1 MKKIVNGRSKEAK
14 KNTYGTNP
22 RKKETASVIENM

>member
-1 MKKIVNGRSKEAK
+1 MRKIVNGRSKEAK

-22 RKKETASVIENM
+22 RKKESAIVIENV